1 MKRDRTNACDC
12 CCHRTHGRPKNR
24 DRTDR
29 HRPEAPLN
37 LDQELKL
44 GDQVGEPNWFDI
56 NRLRRPVHGRAEPA
70 GSVGL
75 KADLLEGEMVHSI
88 PEWSPDNAQ
97 VLVGG
102 PRSLGRPRPVML
114 RRFNGSPVEPALFTQ
129 IYDGESRQVY
139 STASAPWVRVGQ
151 LNTSLSGSGSAA
163 LVGRSTILTASHV
176 VKNSWSPGGPVL
188 GTVTFTPGMFD
199 GTSVLGASWTA
210 NVIGIAAWE
219 QFVGQDGYD
228 MAVCQLDQPFGD
240 WLGYFGYRTYDD
252 DWEDLRVWSHAGY
265 PYDLSASGSRPCYEL
280 GISVH
285 DDDSDSYNT
294 LELETRAD
302 IASGQSGGPLWGRW
316 TNGGRQIIGTLSGR
330 EDNFA
335 EEKNSL
341 FAGGNGL
348 SRLCRWGRDNWG

>member
-1 MKRDRTNACDC
+1 MSYQEKASSDGTEERHIKPKRGGCDRV
-12 CCHRTHGRPKNR
+12 
-24 DRTDR
+24 
-29 HRPEAPLN
+29 EAPLTI
-37 LDQELKL
+37 DQELKL
-44 GDQVGEPNWFDI
+44 GDEIGEPNWFDL
-56 NRLRRPVHGRAEPA
+56 NRLRDPQQDRPKPA
-70 GSVGL
+70 GGVAL
-75 KADLLEGEMVHSI
+75 DVKMLANERIHSI
-88 PEWSPDNAQ
+88 DEWSPKNAQ
-97 VLVGG
+97 VIVGG
-102 PRSLGRPRPVML
+102 PRSLGRPRPIML
-114 RRFNGSPVEPALFTQ
+114 RRFNGSPVEPANFTQ

-139 STASAPWVRVGQ
+139 STTSAPWVRIGQ

-176 VKNSWSPGGPVL
+176 VKNSWTPGGPVL

-199 GTSVLGASWTA
+199 GTSALGPTWTT

-228 MAVCQLDQPFGD
+228 MAICQLDQPFGD

-252 DWEDLRVWSHAGY
+252 DWEDLHVWSHAGY

-285 DDDSDSYNT
+285 DDDSDSYDT

-348 SRLCRWGRDNWG
+348 SHLVKWGRDNWG

>member
-1 MKRDRTNACDC
+1 MATGRSDHDHDRTTRERA
-12 CCHRTHGRPKNR
+12 
-24 DRTDR
+24 
-29 HRPEAPLN
+29 EEPLTV
-37 LDQELKL
+37 DQELEL
-44 GDQVGEPNWFDI
+44 GDRQGEPDWFDL
-56 NRLRRPVHGRAEPA
+56 NRLRSPAEREAEPS

-75 KADLLEGEMVHSI
+75 GEELLRDEMVHSVDEWT
-88 PEWSPDNAQ
+88 PENSRTII
-97 VLVGG
+97 GG
-102 PRSLGRPRPVML
+102 PRSLGVHRPRML
-114 RRFNGSPVEPALFTQ
+114 RRFNGSPVEPANFTQ

-139 STASAPWVRVGQ
+139 STTAAPWVRIGQ
-151 LNTSLSGSGSAA
+151 LDTGRGKGSAT
-163 LVGRSTILTASHV
+163 LIGESTILTASHV
-176 VKNSWSPGGPVL
+176 VANSWSPGGPVS
-188 GTVTFTPGMFD
+188 GNVTFTPGMFD
-199 GTSVLGASWTA
+199 GTSVLGGSWTA

-228 MAVCQLDQPFGD
+228 MAVCQLDQPFGR

-252 DWEDLRVWSHAGY
+252 DWEDLHVWNHAGY
-265 PYDLSASGSRPCYEL
+265 PYDLSATGQRPCFEL

-285 DDDSDSYNT
+285 DDDSDSYDT

-316 TNGGRQIIGTLSGR
+316 TNGGRQVIGTLSGR

>member
-1 MKRDRTNACDC
+1 MKRHHANADECRHHS
-12 CCHRTHGRPKNR
+12 HRRREHR
-24 DRTDR
+24 DRPHDKP
-29 HRPEAPLN
+29 PEAPLTI
-37 LDQELKL
+37 DQELKL
-44 GDQVGEPNWFDI
+44 GDRIGEPDWFDL
-56 NRLRRPVHGRAEPA
+56 NRKRHPMEGRADPA

-75 KADLLEGEMVHSI
+75 KADLLEGEQVHSLD
-88 PEWSPDNAQ
+88 EWTPDNAQ

-102 PRSLGRPRPVML
+102 PRSLGLPRPIRL
-114 RRFNGSPVEPALFTQ
+114 KRFDGSPVEPAVFTQ

-139 STASAPWVRVGQ
+139 STTSAPWVRIGQ
-151 LNTSLSGSGSAA
+151 LNTSLGGNGSAA
-163 LVGRSTILTASHV
+163 LVGPSTILTAAHV
-176 VKNSWSPGGPVL
+176 VQNSWSPGGPVL

-219 QFVGQDGYD
+219 QFVGRAGYD
-228 MAVCQLDQPFGD
+228 MAICQLDQPFGN

-252 DWEDLRVWSHAGY
+252 DWEDEHVWSHAGY
-265 PYDLSASGSRPCYEL
+265 PYDLSPSGNRPCFEL

-285 DDDSDSYNT
+285 DDDSDSHDT

-302 IASGQSGGPLWGRW
+302 IASGQSGGPLWGRF

-348 SRLCRWGRDNWG
+348 SRLIRWGRDHWG

>member
-1 MKRDRTNACDC
+1 MDDDRS
-12 CCHRTHGRPKNR
+12 HRANR
-24 DRTDR
+24 ERSDRN
-29 HRPEAPLN
+29 RPERPLTI
-37 LDQELKL
+37 DEELAI
-44 GDQVGEPNWFDI
+44 GDQLGEPSWFEL
-56 NRLRRPVHGRAEPA
+56 NRLHHPAKERADPA

-75 KADLLEGEMVHSI
+75 TADLLTEEIVHSI
-88 PEWSPDNAQ
+88 DEWTPENAQ
-97 VLVGG
+97 ALVGG
-102 PRSLGRPRPVML
+102 PRSLGRPRPEML
-114 RRFNGSPVEPALFTQ
+114 RRFNGSPVEPANFTQ
-129 IYDGESRQVY
+129 IYDGESRHVY
-139 STASAPWVRVGQ
+139 STTSVPWIRVGQ
-151 LNTSLSGSGSAA
+151 IRTSRGGNGSGA
-163 LVGRSTILTASHV
+163 LVGRSTVLTASRV
-176 VKNSWSPGGPVL
+176 VKNSWSPGGPML

-228 MAVCQLDQPFGD
+228 MAICQLDQPFGD

-252 DWEDLRVWSHAGY
+252 DWEDLNVWNHAGY

-285 DDDSDSYNT
+285 DDDSDSYDT

-316 TNGGRQIIGTLSGR
+316 TNGGRQVIGTLSGR

-348 SRLCRWGRDNWG
+348 SRLCRWGRDHWG